1 MSHEFALNFNPTNP
15 YCQGKFLFTSSNRV
29 LLSCDMISV
38 FFITVG
44 IQGVVAAYQ
53 NAISQVK
60 LYGPTNASPIINH
73 VAKFAEQAAQD
84 TKASVNVF
92 SFDSFDAILVDIRN
106 TWHIILYF

>member
-1 MSHEFALNFNPTNP
+1 M
-15 YCQGKFLFTSSNRV
+15 
-29 LLSCDMISV
+29 
-38 FFITVG
+38 
-44 IQGVVAAYQ
+44 AAYQ

-106 TWHIILYF
+106 MWHPLSIYSLFLILPSSIHLKNIIHNALKPVNSKRTGTLTQYNNPYNRMKRG